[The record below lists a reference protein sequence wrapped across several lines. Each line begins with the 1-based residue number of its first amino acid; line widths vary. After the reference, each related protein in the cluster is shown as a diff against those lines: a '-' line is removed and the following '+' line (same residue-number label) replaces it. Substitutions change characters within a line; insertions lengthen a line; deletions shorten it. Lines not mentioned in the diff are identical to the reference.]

1 MGQIEAVKLKPFKF
15 EVLKR
20 KHRNDVQFVR
30 MPTEA
35 CYVVSIENAILLSVS
50 YGVLSAYFDDVMS
63 YGFLFFAVFSGLCVC
78 YVAIVL
84 GFCLMLVDD
93 KTSRQ
98 IMLLDSTRGAG
109 PDAEPPNHIAHLS
122 RALARSGATCS
133 VALFILFVTVV
144 CEFFTDEHASAAD
157 SLPTIALKKAAGE
170 SHLATQF
177 AVSTALAVFFMAVLM
192 LLGNSQQ
199 LAAIFVRVQNMANS
213 TGVPQKA
220 LTSTA
225 DDVALFVRA
234 LFIAYLIACE
244 STGTF
249 RPLLYRSM
257 PAYLLD
263 VIPGMKDAVL
273 SLRNSASMLFIA
285 WCWTLDLARTF
296 LPQSL
301 IFVTLLEVLNG
312 VQILGNVLSI
322 EMLLADATL
331 TNFACLVLML
341 CDAACV
347 LCASLFRIYHKI
359 KTWRWSSARHRP
371 AHAGGRALTAAPE
384 AMHTDMSSDLVFKQ
398 QDMNINSLNMQ
409 IFAKKSN

>member
-1 MGQIEAVKLKPFKF
+1 MQPCKF

-20 KHRNDVQFVR
+20 KHRNDVPFEG

-93 KTSRQ
+93 TTSRQ
-98 IMLLDSTRGAG
+98 IMLLDSARGAG
-109 PDAEPPNHIAHLS
+109 PDAEPPNHVAHLS

-199 LAAIFVRVQNMANS
+199 LASIFVRVQ
-213 TGVPQKA
+213 QKA

-225 DDVALFVRA
+225 DDLALFVRA

-263 VIPGMKDAVL
+263 VIPGLKDAVL
-273 SLRNSASMLFIA
+273 SLRNSASVLFIA

-301 IFVTLLEVLNG
+301 IFVTLLEVLDG
-312 VQILGNVLSI
+312 VQIFGNVLSI

-347 LCASLFRIYHKI
+347 LCASLYRIYHKI
-359 KTWRWSSARHRP
+359 KTWRWSSARQRP
-371 AHAGGRALTAAPE
+371 AHAGGRPLAAAPE
-384 AMHTDMSSDLVFKQ
+384 AMHDDRSSDLVFKQ

-409 IFAKKSN
+409 IFTKKSN